1 MTSNNVLEFPK
12 SKIIREQL
20 PDSDELK
27 KMKKKAVKSLAD
39 SLTAEVCDTLL
50 SDFDN
55 YGIDTEKETFIKDFV
70 FLSSIISAT
79 IYRTLEIDH
88 DLHDF
93 IDTMVNIEEDG
104 LDETEQ

>member
-1 MTSNNVLEFPK
+1 MTSNNVLEFPRN
-12 SKIIREQL
+12 KIIREPL

-27 KMKKKAVKSLAD
+27 KMKKKAVKNLAD

-55 YGIDTEKETFIKDFV
+55 YGIDTEKETFTKDFV

-88 DLHDF
+88 DFHDF

-104 LDETEQ
+104 LDKTEQ